1 MSAGLNMGDSGLAKH
16 SFIPVTVWKND
27 SNFGF
32 GEKISA
38 TFMFDTTCKQNFHV
52 RFFWRILLSRL
63 GIGLLLT
70 QDKLLKLLIG
80 FSRATTSV
88 QSGLS
93 I

>member
-1 MSAGLNMGDSGLAKH
+1 MIQILVLE
-16 SFIPVTVWKND
+16 KNFQQHLCLILHT
-27 SNFGF
+27 N
-32 GEKISA
+32 KIFS
-38 TFMFDTTCKQNFHV
+38 V
-52 RFFWRILLSRL
+52 RFFWRILLGGL
-63 GIGLLLT
+63 GIGLLLP